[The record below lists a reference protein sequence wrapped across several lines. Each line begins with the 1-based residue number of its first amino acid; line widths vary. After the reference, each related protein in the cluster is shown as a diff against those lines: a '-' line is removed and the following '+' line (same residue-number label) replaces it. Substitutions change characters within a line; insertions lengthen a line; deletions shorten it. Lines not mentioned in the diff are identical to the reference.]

1 MKSFN
6 TNVNVEKDTVG
17 LTGKYEQFQMYDIF
31 ITLNL
36 SGPHLRLAPVVLT
49 SGCGLLGLML
59 QSSLPVQ
66 FKLQNITNNYR
77 SVRTLWTS
85 SELSA
90 QLSSDQSLFEKVR
103 IYFNQCKPRPVT
115 RAPPVYVLCPI
126 VVMLE
131 VKFSIGFPLVKFSPS
146 L

>member
-1 MKSFN
+1 M
-6 TNVNVEKDTVG
+6 G